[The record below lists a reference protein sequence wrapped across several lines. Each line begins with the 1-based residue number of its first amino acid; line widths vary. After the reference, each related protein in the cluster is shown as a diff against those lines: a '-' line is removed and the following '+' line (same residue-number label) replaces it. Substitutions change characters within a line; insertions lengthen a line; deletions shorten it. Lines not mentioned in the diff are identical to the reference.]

1 MPFFGEFCALMTA
14 LLWSGSA
21 MTFSKAV
28 NRIGSVNL
36 NISRLLIAAVLLVIT
51 ILILGISSPVS
62 QSQILF
68 LSLSGMAGLFF
79 GDSFLFKSYEYHS
92 ARISMLIMAS
102 SPAMT
107 AIIVYFLLG
116 EELSLIAVLGI
127 IITLSGIAL
136 VVLER
141 GTGLNERSNIRGIIF
156 AFLGALGQSGAL
168 IFARFAFNEG
178 KINGLTATLI
188 RITAAVIVLIPV
200 MFFLGKFNNPIKVFR
215 SDKKALGLTFM
226 GAILG
231 PYLGITFSLLSVMHT
246 KLAIASTLM
255 SITPIPMLVLARIID
270 KENITWRSVLGTF
283 IAVGG
288 VAMLFLR

>member
-36 NISRLLIAAVLLVIT
+36 NISRLLIAAILLVIT
-51 ILILGISSPVS
+51 ISVLGISAHVS
-62 QSQILF
+62 TRQILF
-68 LSLSGMAGLFF
+68 LSFSGMTGLFF

-107 AIIVYFLLG
+107 SIIVYFLLG
-116 EELSLIAVLGI
+116 EELSLIAIFGI

-141 GTGLNERSNIRGIIF
+141 GEGIHEKSNIRGILF

-178 KINGLTATLI
+178 KINGLVATII
-188 RITAAVIVLIPV
+188 RIIAAVIILVPV
-200 MFFLGKFNNPIKVFR
+200 MFFLGKFNNPLKVFK

-226 GAILG
+226 GAIFG
-231 PYLGITFSLLSVMHT
+231 PFLGITFSLLSVMYT
-246 KLAIASTLM
+246 DLAIASTLM
-255 SITPIPMLVLARIID
+255 ATTPIPMLVLARVID
-270 KENITWRSVLGTF
+270 KEKISWRSIMGTF